1 MRVPKQ
7 SPALAGG
14 PGLGNET
21 QAHHITRARRP
32 RKWQRVLTAL
42 HAGKSFNRFQAE
54 RELADHCLNTTISIL
69 QGKGLTISRRDE
81 IVPGFQNIPTHVNRY
96 WLAPESYAKARELLG
111 LLAAAP
117 REQLDLL
124 DADTGPRSV
133 DRAESVGEH
142 QRAPVD
148 VLEGG

>member
-1 MRVPKQ
+1 MTPQKQ

-21 QAHHITRARRP
+21 QVHHITQVRRP
-32 RKWQRVLTAL
+32 RKWLRVLTAL

-54 RELADHCLNTTISIL
+54 RELADHCLNTTVSIL
-69 QGKGLTISRRDE
+69 QGKGLAILRRDE

-96 WLAPESYAKARELLG
+96 WLAPESYAKARQLLG

-133 DRAESVGEH
+133 DRARSVGEH
-142 QRAPVD
+142 HRAPNN
-148 VLEGG
+148 LQEGR